1 MSLKSSSIN
10 AASIRGIGT
19 FFIILKR
26 VEIYKSKPKFSFLS
40 NDDVV
45 VYIFLYKL
53 NIL

>member
-40 NDDVV
+40 NFGGGLHFF
-45 VYIFLYKL
+45 IQT
-53 NIL
+53 